1 MTTGRALTG
10 PTVGVL
16 GATGA
21 VGRGVAA
28 ALASDV
34 PVRLRLGTRRPAAVG
49 VPDAE
54 VVAVDL
60 ADPAR
65 VAAFCAGCAVVVNAV
80 GPVGGPPADLARAA
94 LDAGAAYI
102 DAGGG
107 ETLRAEL
114 ARRPGISV
122 VGAGV
127 LPGLSGLLPRWL
139 AAGLA
144 PPLALTGYLSTV
156 DRLTAGSAVEL
167 LLDLADDDSGAPTG
181 PPLTGTLPFFPGDSV
196 ALPYRS
202 AEIDRVAALV
212 PFAEARWYHVHDVD
226 GRVPATLAGLRE
238 ELRRG
243 ARAAELAGRLARA
256 VELEAAGRPAFQ
268 QLVVE
273 VAGREGGRVA
283 VLRAAGTY
291 RLTATVTT
299 LAVGAV
305 LAGAVPEGA
314 HFAAEVL
321 DPALVEQLPG
331 RDGVDGV
338 HRFDGTLAAYG
349 CLEEG
354 VL

>member
-1 MTTGRALTG
+1 VTIGRERAA
-10 PTVGVL
+10 PIVGVL

-21 VGRGVAA
+21 VGRGIAA
-28 ALASDV
+28 ALAADL

-49 VPDAE
+49 APDAE

-60 ADPAR
+60 TDPAG
-65 VAAFCAGCAVVVNAV
+65 VAAFCAGCTVVVNAV
-80 GPVGGPPADLARAA
+80 GPVGGAPAELAHAA
-94 LDAGAAYI
+94 LDAGAAYL

-156 DRLTAGSAVEL
+156 DRMTAGSAVEL
-167 LLDLADDDSGAPTG
+167 LLDLADDDSGPPPG
-181 PPLTGTLPFFPGDSV
+181 PPLAGKLPFFPGESV
-196 ALPYRS
+196 AHPYRA

-243 ARAAELAGRLARA
+243 ARVVDLAGRLVRA

-273 VAGREGGRVA
+273 VAGRDGGRVA

-291 RLTATVTT
+291 RLTATVTA

-305 LAGAVPEGA
+305 LAGTVPAGA

-321 DPALVEQLPG
+321 EPALVERLPG
-331 RDGVDGV
+331 RDGVDGL